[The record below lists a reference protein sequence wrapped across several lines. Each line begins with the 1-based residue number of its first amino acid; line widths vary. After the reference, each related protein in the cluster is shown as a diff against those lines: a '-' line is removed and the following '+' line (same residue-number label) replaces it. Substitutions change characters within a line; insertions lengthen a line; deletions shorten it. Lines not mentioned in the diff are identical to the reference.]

1 MKREELKAVL
11 QTQKELYL
19 KPDDRILFVVDEG
32 YDNAPVEEVFSDQE
46 YEIVRIP
53 KVERPGQDYELDEAL
68 LEGKTLGW
76 LITSVSI
83 SHARSTKKM
92 LDRKMFLISNPGIT
106 PDWPAILDPKNRQFC
121 REKAE
126 AILQAIGGDVGGTVL
141 VSAVDGTEIW
151 LRVPKGNWGKEIGE
165 RGGIGTNGPYGELV
179 TAPYWTEGIFI
190 LSPGEF
196 MTNPL
201 NQVEE
206 KIQLTIENNRVVKIE
221 GGAQAKILRELLEK
235 AGDEKAFSLGEFAF
249 GLNPGRPEK
258 LHRSVIAEKLSGGVH
273 IAIGTNAVCLNE
285 TCPEIDKFP
294 YGRYSAGVH
303 IDCIKFS
310 PLVFFR
316 NERKIS
322 PVPILK
328 DGKFLV

>member
-1 MKREELKAVL
+1 MKREDLKAVL
-11 QTQKELYL
+11 ETQKELYL

-32 YDNAPVEEVFSDQE
+32 YGKAPIDEVFKEQE
-46 YEIVRIP
+46 YEVVRIP
-53 KVERPGQDYELDEAL
+53 KVERPGQDYELNETL
-68 LEGKTLGW
+68 LKGKTLGW

-92 LDRKMFLISNPGIT
+92 LDRGMFLISNPGIT
-106 PDWPAILDPKNRQFC
+106 PDWPAILNPDNRQVC
-121 REKAE
+121 RERAE
-126 AILQAIGGDVGGTVL
+126 AILKAIGGDIGGTAL
-141 VSAVDGTEIW
+141 VSAADGTEIW
-151 LRVPKGNWGKEIGE
+151 LRVPKENWQKEIGTRE
-165 RGGIGTNGPYGELV
+165 GKGTNGPYGELT
-179 TAPYWTEGIFI
+179 TAPYWAEGIFV

-196 MTNPL
+196 MTNPV
-201 NQVEE
+201 NEVKE

-221 GGAQAKILRELLEK
+221 GGTQARILREMLEK
-235 AGDEKAFSLGEFAF
+235 AEDEKAYSLGEFSF
-249 GLNPGRPEK
+249 GLNPGYPDR
-258 LHRSVIAEKLSGGVH
+258 LYRSVIAEKLSGGIH
-273 IAIGTNAVCLNE
+273 IAIGTNAVCLKE

-294 YGRYSAGVH
+294 YRRYSAGVH

-328 DGKFLV
+328 DGKFMV